1 MTPSN
6 QHSDE
11 AIGAIIAEARANV
24 ASAAFGATP
33 NQAEK
38 ILRGEVADDRIR
50 LLVSMADALEELVA
64 GRESKHLTDGETLI
78 DTIARALRPD
88 AFWNETADYPT
99 STRDDWEAEQ
109 AVARIEAA
117 PIATAILAAPSLSL
131 VAARRDFAEKASAHM
146 RANGHGFTRR
156 IDMELLYDALFA
168 SGILKPSSDYL
179 VWVSED
185 GSRHDHPVAGS
196 GHWVHESRSEVEA
209 AALEAFKDRLLAAVG
224 PVVMHANGSGG
235 VFEFSPK
242 GTPTEF
248 WGYENAVAVSSAV
261 IEVLGLLGYEF
272 PSTRGTTYA
281 GGRDKP
287 RTLQDAMDEAA
298 RVRSGKDEA

>member
-6 QHSDE
+6 QHS
-11 AIGAIIAEARANV
+11 AEQLAQAFHENYERLAPQFNYSTRV
-24 ASAAFGATP
+24 ASAVPWADVPEINKALMIAT
-33 NQAEK
+33 AEAV
-38 ILRGEVADDRIR
+38 L
-50 LLVSMADALEELVA
+50 A
-64 GRESKHLTDGETLI
+64 GRESKQHTDRETLI
-78 DTIARALRPD
+78 GILEDQGVNSYD
-88 AFWNETADYPT
+88 GADPE
-99 STRDDWEAEQ
+99 R
-109 AVARIEAA
+109 VAD
-117 PIATAILAAPSLSL
+117 AILAYPSLSL

-168 SGILKPSSDYL
+168 SGTLKPSSDYL